1 MTDLSTDA
9 PDVPHVAAERLPQN
23 PIAQV
28 VWGASFPWRALGFIA
43 AHELWLW
50 ASFAVLVNVALLGVI
65 TTSLW
70 WYVMPWLGEAQ
81 ARLTAMAADG
91 QTLQMAVRLLV
102 WALWIMMLPLI
113 FVGSTV
119 VVLLIGQLFASPF
132 LDVLSEKVECIQM
145 GTLPKKTGFGR
156 FVGSAALALADCIW
170 GVVYLGA
177 VYIPL
182 LLLGF
187 VPGVGAL
194 VSLVAGAMV
203 VSQQFL
209 GLVLS
214 RQLVSYRARWAC
226 VLQNKWAALG
236 FGAMTTL
243 MLAVPGIDL
252 LLLPLATVG
261 GTMLACALW
270 RGDRLA
276 PTLWAP
282 PVKPLIFGPDG
293 RVVLPRQIA
302 HETTPSDVVLGQG
315 PSS

>member
-1 MTDLSTDA
+1 MTSIPPA
-9 PDVPHVAAERLPQN
+9 QPQAAFRTEPTLPRH
-23 PIAQV
+23 PITQMI
-28 VWGASFPWRALGFIA
+28 WGASFPWRALGFIA
-43 AHELWLW
+43 EHELWLW
-50 ASFAVLVNVALLGVI
+50 ASFAVLINIVLLAGIITGVI
-65 TTSLW
+65 
-70 WYVMPWLGEAQ
+70 WYVMPWLSEAQ
-81 ARLTAMAADG
+81 ARLGAMAADG

-102 WALWIMMLPLI
+102 WALWIMVVPLI

-119 VVLLIGQLFASPF
+119 VVLLFGQLFSSPF
-132 LDVLSEKVECIQM
+132 LDMLSEKVECIQM
-145 GTLPKKTGFGR
+145 GSLPQQAGFGR
-156 FVGSAALALADCIW
+156 FVGAAALAFADCVW
-170 GVVYLGA
+170 GIVYLGA

-194 VSLVAGAMV
+194 VSLVAGSMV

-214 RQLVSYRARWAC
+214 RHLVSYRARWSC
-226 VLQNKWAALG
+226 ILQNKWPALG

-243 MLAVPGIDL
+243 MLALPGIDL

-270 RGDRLA
+270 RADRLA

-282 PVKPLIFGPDG
+282 PIKPLLFGPDG
-293 RVVLPRQIA
+293 RVLVPQAQPLDA
-302 HETTPSDVVLGQG
+302 GLD
-315 PSS
+315 